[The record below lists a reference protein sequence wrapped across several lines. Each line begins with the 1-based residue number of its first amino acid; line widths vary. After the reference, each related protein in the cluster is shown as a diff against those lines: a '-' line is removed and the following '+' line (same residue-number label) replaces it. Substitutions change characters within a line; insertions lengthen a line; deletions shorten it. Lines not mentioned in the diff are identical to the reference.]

1 MLKHR
6 YLLLLF
12 YLFLLTSLSEFSYA
26 QTNDLNSK
34 IINEYDK
41 IREIAPREKLY
52 IHFDKSIYLPVDT
65 IWFKGYLV
73 NTTLNNSSAISS
85 LIYTELINSAGE
97 VVQTLALPTILGLT
111 WGAFPLKEETY
122 PPGIYTF
129 RAYTNWMQNFG
140 DTYIFKKEIKILNLD
155 ADQQALS
162 QSGKNTSKRN
172 IPNQLTNTRNKQEID
187 IQFLPEGGSWIAD
200 LPQKMAFKAIDKSGK
215 GIQINGEI
223 FDSKQNK
230 VTDFKS
236 NSLGMGYFSM
246 FPKLEESYT
255 ANVNF
260 KNGPLTKNL
269 PKATAKGTIIALR
282 SSKKSDSLIITI
294 ASNLLDQPLTLIGQS
309 RGVICFT
316 ANINANDARRTVKIA
331 KDIFPT
337 GVSQIL
343 LMDDKRQIL
352 NERNFFL
359 NLNDELKI
367 NMSSSSYTY
376 NIRDSITLHIKALDF
391 LNKPVEASFSIAV
404 TDDNQ
409 VLKDSLI
416 ENNILSYLLMTSDLK
431 GEVENPGYYFQN
443 QNDEVYNDLDVLM
456 LTQGWVSY
464 NWDMNKKPIFKA
476 EKEYT
481 ISGRITNI
489 MNKPSPDAKIILLGK
504 NKTTM
509 MLDTLTNQ
517 NGEFVFDQLP
527 PMDSASFVIQALNA
541 KGKKGTLGIVVN
553 EFARPPIIIPKKINI
568 DNSESI
574 DSIATQQIDSKNE
587 VYKEALKSG
596 ISLREV
602 KITGKKVIRNSKNLN
617 GAGEASQTLTE
628 ENLSQIPKKSLWDAL
643 TEKVKG
649 FREGVRKKSMI
660 RDYFVNGDLAR
671 FIFDGIEIDFFYSP
685 TGSPGGDEY
694 YHFVKGFLDYYNAE
708 DIRGIEVMSNGYS
721 FRYKNEF
728 MEPMDDK
735 TYSFIEITTK
745 TGAGPFLKKSANMYL
760 IKPVN
765 YGSNKVF
772 YSPKY
777 NSTNKNEKLPDYRS
791 TIYWNPNVLTNVN
804 GEVDVSF
811 FSADKKGTYTVWV
824 EGIDTKGGLGLRR
837 IKLTIK

>member
-1 MLKHR
+1 M
-6 YLLLLF
+6 
-12 YLFLLTSLSEFSYA
+12 LTSLNEFSYA
-26 QTNDLNSK
+26 QTNELNSK

-73 NTTLNNSSAISS
+73 NTTLNNSSAISG
-85 LIYTELINSAGE
+85 LIYTELINADGE

-122 PPGIYTF
+122 PPGNYTF

-155 ADQQALS
+155 ADQQAIT
-162 QSGKNTSKRN
+162 QNGKNASKKN
-172 IPNQLTNTRNKQEID
+172 ITNQLTNTRNKQEID

-215 GIQINGEI
+215 GIKINGEI

-236 NSLGMGYFSM
+236 NTLGMGYFTM
-246 FPKLEESYT
+246 FPKLDETYT
-255 ANVNF
+255 AKVNF
-260 KNGPLTKNL
+260 QNGLATKNL

-282 SSKKSDSLIITI
+282 SSKKSDSLIITV
-294 ASNLLDQPLTLIGQS
+294 ASSLSNQPLTLIGQS

-316 ANINANDARRTVKIA
+316 ANINANDVGRTVRIT

-343 LMDDKRQIL
+343 LLDDKKQIL

-359 NLNDELKI
+359 NLNDELKVNI
-367 NMSSSSYTY
+367 SSSSLTY
-376 NIRDSITLHIKALDF
+376 NVRDSIPIHLKVSDY
-391 LNKPVEASFSIAV
+391 LNNPVEASFSIAV

-409 VLKDSLI
+409 VLKDSLS
-416 ENNILSYLLMTSDLK
+416 ENNILTYLLMTSDLK

-443 QNDEVYNDLDVLM
+443 QSDEIYNDLDALM

-464 NWDMNKKPIFKA
+464 NWDITKKPLLKA

-481 ISGRITNI
+481 ISGRIINI
-489 MNKPSPDAKIILLGK
+489 MNKPSPHAKIILLGK

-517 NGEFVFDQLP
+517 NGEFVFDKLP
-527 PMDSASFVIQALNA
+527 LMDSASFVIQALNA
-541 KGKKGTLGIVVN
+541 KGKKGTLGITVN
-553 EFARPPIIIPKKINI
+553 EFVRAPFILPKKSYIEN
-568 DNSESI
+568 NEVI
-574 DSIATQQIDSKNE
+574 DSIVAQQIDAKNE
-587 VYKEALKSG
+587 VYKAALKSG

-602 KITGKKVIRNSKNLN
+602 KITGKKIIRGSKNLN

-628 ENLSQIPKKSLWDAL
+628 ENLSQIPKKSLYDAL
-643 TEKVKG
+643 AEKVKG
-649 FREGVRKKSMI
+649 FREGMRRKSNI

-671 FIFDGIEIDFFYSP
+671 FIFDGVEIDFFFSP

-708 DIRGIEVMSNGYS
+708 DIRGIEVLSNGYS
-721 FRYKNEF
+721 FRYKNQF
-728 MEPMDDK
+728 MEPLDDK

-760 IKPVN
+760 IKPLN
-765 YGSNKVF
+765 YGNNKVF

-777 NSTNKNEKLPDYRS
+777 NSTNKKEKLPDYRS

-804 GEVDVSF
+804 GEADVSF
-811 FSADKKGTYTVWV
+811 FSADKKGTYTVWI

-837 IKLTIK
+837 MRLTIK